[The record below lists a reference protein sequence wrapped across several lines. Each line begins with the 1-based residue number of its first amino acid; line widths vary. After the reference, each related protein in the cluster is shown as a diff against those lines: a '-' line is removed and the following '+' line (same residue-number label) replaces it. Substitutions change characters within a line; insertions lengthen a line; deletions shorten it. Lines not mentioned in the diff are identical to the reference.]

1 MVALLVSLR
10 WRQLRHQLSRNPW
23 MIVTLI
29 ITGMIALGL
38 LAVLT
43 AGLVALRF
51 ATPEGAVTA
60 LVLTGAAIVIGW
72 WIGSI
77 LVSADDGAVKAVEAL
92 PLLAQ
97 HPAIRDHHVYA
108 VGLDTF
114 RLDYYSATNMVNRLV
129 EQFS

>member
-51 ATPEGAVTA
+51 ATPGT
-60 LVLTGAAIVIGW
+60 
-72 WIGSI
+72 
-77 LVSADDGAVKAVEAL
+77 
-92 PLLAQ
+92 PLRVA
-97 HPAIRDHHVYA
+97 
-108 VGLDTF
+108 
-114 RLDYYSATNMVNRLV
+114 
-129 EQFS
+129 